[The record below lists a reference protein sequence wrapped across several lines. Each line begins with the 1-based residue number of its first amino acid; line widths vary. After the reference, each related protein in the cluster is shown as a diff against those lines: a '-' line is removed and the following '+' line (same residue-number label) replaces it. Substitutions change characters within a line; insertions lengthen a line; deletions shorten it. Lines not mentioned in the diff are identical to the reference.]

1 MTHRNPI
8 GVKLLPYAL
17 LLGASLL
24 AACDSPAYEKMASE
38 KVQVVKPETQEIDS
52 LLQERKLAAN
62 RGDSIAE
69 ANILEKISLL
79 YYPDFPHK
87 TVDYFGEATR
97 ILARAGRTERAATN
111 YLNLASMYDRK
122 LNDRA
127 SAIRHLQNSLELW
140 RERGDNM
147 IEANLLK
154 YLGDIQ
160 GESGDFPAAK
170 SNIRKSIALFASQG
184 YQRGVAESQHNLA
197 EVLFE
202 QGQLDSARYYLQ
214 ESARVWNEGNF
225 PGRIFA
231 HNLLLLK
238 IEMAESNLATATDIL
253 ESNTALAASTSVAS
267 EHRLEF
273 HQLGQELYE
282 KQGYA
287 QKQQI
292 HRQRFN
298 ALRDS
303 LQRAGVEVPEW

>member
-1 MTHRNPI
+1 
-8 GVKLLPYAL
+8 
-17 LLGASLL
+17 
-24 AACDSPAYEKMASE
+24 
-38 KVQVVKPETQEIDS
+38 
-52 LLQERKLAAN
+52 
-62 RGDSIAE
+62 
-69 ANILEKISLL
+69 
-79 YYPDFPHK
+79 
-87 TVDYFGEATR
+87 
-97 ILARAGRTERAATN
+97 
-111 YLNLASMYDRK
+111 
-122 LNDRA
+122 
-127 SAIRHLQNSLELW
+127 
-140 RERGDNM
+140 
-147 IEANLLK
+147 
-154 YLGDIQ
+154 
-160 GESGDFPAAK
+160 
-170 SNIRKSIALFASQG
+170 
-184 YQRGVAESQHNLA
+184 
-197 EVLFE
+197 
-202 QGQLDSARYYLQ
+202 
-214 ESARVWNEGNF
+214 VWNEGNF